1 MRALL
6 RLGYPLSAALFLISA
21 PWLPYPGHP
30 LVKAA
35 PILLLAVAVLARAK
49 RSAARLVFGA
59 GLVFSA
65 GGDIVLALKIPLSF
79 VIGLSFFFV
88 AHIFYAVA
96 FYQRPWVALSRRKL
110 PLTAILAIVLAM
122 SFLVLPRAGALLVPV
137 TAYVLAIS
145 AMAVLAA
152 VQKEDAFP
160 LYAGAL
166 LFIVSDSIIALN
178 KFVAPIPQ
186 AGMLIMCTYYLAQLL
201 LARGILGR
209 ART

>member
-6 RLGYPLSAALFLISA
+6 RLGYPLSATFYLISA
-21 PWLPYPGHP
+21 KWIPYPGHP
-30 LVKAA
+30 LVKAV

-49 RSAARLVFGA
+49 RSAARLVFGV
-59 GLVFSA
+59 GILFSA
-65 GGDIVLALKIPLSF
+65 GGDIVLASSIPASF

-88 AHIFYAVA
+88 AHVFYAVS
-96 FYQRPWVALSRRKL
+96 FYQRPRVELSRRKL
-110 PLTAILAIVLAM
+110 PLAAILAVVLAM

-137 TAYVLAIS
+137 AAYVLAIS

-152 VQKEDAFP
+152 VQREDAFP

-166 LFIVSDSIIALN
+166 LFIISDSIIALN
-178 KFVAPIPQ
+178 RFVAPVPS
-186 AGMLIMCTYYLAQLL
+186 AGVLIMCTYYLAQLL

-209 ART
+209 ARS